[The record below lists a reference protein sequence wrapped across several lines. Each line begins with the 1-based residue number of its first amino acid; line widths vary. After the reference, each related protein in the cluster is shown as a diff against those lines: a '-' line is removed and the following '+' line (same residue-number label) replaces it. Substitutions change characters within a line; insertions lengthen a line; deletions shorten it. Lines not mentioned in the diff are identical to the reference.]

1 MSGIWQIK
9 NVSKLVKFNIFHQI
23 NDIMEKIQTRNILD
37 KREVQMF
44 IKSQKYT
51 LLSQKTNLFS
61 RILII

>member
-1 MSGIWQIK
+1 MK
-9 NVSKLVKFNIFHQI
+9 NLLPNTKIIHRKFNIFHQI
-23 NDIMEKIQTRNILD
+23 NDIMEKVQTRNILD
-37 KREVQMF
+37 KREVQIL